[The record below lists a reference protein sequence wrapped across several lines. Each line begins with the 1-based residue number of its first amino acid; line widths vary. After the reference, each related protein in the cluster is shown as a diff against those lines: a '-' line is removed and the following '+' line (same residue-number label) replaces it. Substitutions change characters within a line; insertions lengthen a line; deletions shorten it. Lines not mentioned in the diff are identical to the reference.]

1 MKKNYNMKKTIAM
14 KGFIA
19 EFGEIFSEKMK
30 KRLLELEIRTVLTRK
45 EHRNKLDIKHVE
57 HTKYPCEDLDSKNLE
72 KEYAYGQFVI
82 TDENLYFSN
91 NCVENEK
98 VMQSPIVNTI
108 YNSLDDEDMLID
120 EDTTAKKIDDTNIDY
135 VIDTLLTACPEV
147 SQRYLKIVREMLSNE
162 KR

>member
-14 KGFIA
+14 KGFIS
-19 EFGEIFSEKMK
+19 EFGEVLSEKMQ

-45 EHRNKLDIKHVE
+45 EDRNKLDIKHVE
-57 HTKYPCEDLDSKNLE
+57 HTKYPCENLDIKNVE
-72 KEYAYGQFVI
+72 KEYTYGQFI
-82 TDENLYFSN
+82 LTDENLYFSKD
-91 NCVENEK
+91 CVENEK
-98 VMQSPIVNTI
+98 VMKSPIVDKI
-108 YNSLDDEDMLID
+108 YNSLDDENMLID
-120 EDTTAKKIDDTNIDY
+120 EDTTAKKIDDINIDY

>member
-1 MKKNYNMKKTIAM
+1 M
-14 KGFIA
+14 KGFIS

-72 KEYAYGQFVI
+72 KEYTYGQFVI
-82 TDENLYFSN
+82 TEGNLYFSDT
-91 NCVENEK
+91 CVENDK

-120 EDTTAKKIDDTNIDY
+120 EDTTAKK
-135 VIDTLLTACPEV
+135 
-147 SQRYLKIVREMLSNE
+147 
-162 KR
+162 

>member
-14 KGFIA
+14 KGFIS
-19 EFGEIFSEKMK
+19 EFGEVLSEKMK

-45 EHRNKLDIKHVE
+45 EDRNKLDIKHVE
-57 HTKYPCEDLDSKNLE
+57 HTKYPCENLDIKNIE
-72 KEYAYGQFVI
+72 KEYTYGQFVL
-82 TDENLYFSN
+82 TDENLYFSKD
-91 NCVENEK
+91 CIENEK
-98 VMQSPIVNTI
+98 VMKLPIVDEI
-108 YNSLDDEDMLID
+108 YNSLDGEDMLID

>member
-45 EHRNKLDIKHVE
+45 EHRN
-57 HTKYPCEDLDSKNLE
+57 DLDSKNLE
-72 KEYAYGQFVI
+72 KEYTYGQFVI

>member
-1 MKKNYNMKKTIAM
+1 
-14 KGFIA
+14 
-19 EFGEIFSEKMK
+19 
-30 KRLLELEIRTVLTRK
+30 
-45 EHRNKLDIKHVE
+45 
-57 HTKYPCEDLDSKNLE
+57 
-72 KEYAYGQFVI
+72 
-82 TDENLYFSN
+82 
-91 NCVENEK
+91 
-98 VMQSPIVNTI
+98 MQSPIVNTI

>member
-1 MKKNYNMKKTIAM
+1 MKNYNMKNHSYERLYFWIWRN
-14 KGFIA
+14 
-19 EFGEIFSEKMK
+19 FSEKW

-72 KEYAYGQFVI
+72 KEYTYGQFVI
-82 TDENLYFSN
+82 TEGNLYFSDT
-91 NCVENEK
+91 CVENDK

-120 EDTTAKKIDDTNIDY
+120 EDTTAKNRWYQYWLRSRHLINSLSWSLPKIFKNCARN
-135 VIDTLLTACPEV
+135 VI
-147 SQRYLKIVREMLSNE
+147 
-162 KR
+162 